1 MKKKVWKGLVALTL
15 VSLVC
20 ASAALSS
27 GTAKIK
33 VALLEPCAINDG
45 TWCQAGYDAATK
57 LKQQGLI
64 DLKVISN
71 TPQDTASIG
80 QLMAQYAQAGNQ
92 LVIAHSSWQDAAF
105 SVASKYPNTNFVYG
119 GGGKTGGNVATYA
132 ESVYLASYLG
142 GILAGSITKTGVIGG
157 VAALDIPLCHAELK
171 AFLAG
176 AKVTHP
182 GVKQLET
189 YIGTWSDVAKAKTAV
204 LAQADQKADVFT
216 VCGDGP
222 ARGMIQAIKERNLS
236 GFGYVGNEN
245 ALAPKNMVG
254 SFVYNLYPIFK
265 KIVADASAG
274 KFKGTTYDVGL
285 QSFNLTL
292 NPSYSV
298 AKIPASAIQKMKQ
311 AQAAILSG
319 KMKVPYAAGG

>member
-1 MKKKVWKGLVALTL
+1 MNKKLVTGLMALAL
-15 VSLVC
+15 VSLLFV
-20 ASAALSS
+20 SAAVGSH
-27 GTAKIK
+27 TAKIK

-45 TWCQAGYDAATK
+45 TWCQAGYDAALK

-71 TPQDTASIG
+71 TPQDTASIS

-105 SVASKYPNTNFVYG
+105 SVAPKYPNTDFVYG

-132 ESVYLASYLG
+132 EPVYLASYLG

-176 AKVTHP
+176 AKLTNP

-254 SFVYNLYPIFK
+254 SFVYNLYPIFQ
-265 KIVADASAG
+265 KIVTDAAAG
-274 KFKGTTYDVGL
+274 KFKGSTYDVGL
-285 QSFNLTL
+285 RSFNLVL
-292 NPSYSV
+292 NPSYS
-298 AKIPASAIQKMKQ
+298 AGKISPSALAKMKQ
-311 AQAAILSG
+311 VQAAILSG
-319 KMKVPYAAGG
+319 KLKVPYVAS